1 MKKKGLIVLGVFL
14 LVGTFQSCKSKPE
27 SGLLKRYF
35 NAIRLN
41 DVTTMSTMALEPVGI
56 DAASWKITA
65 VTVEKIEPAT
75 LPGLNK
81 NEVEMKKIL
90 DGHVGPTL
98 AASDELDVAKDE
110 LSSALTGAAKAAAKR
125 KLDEA
130 QAKYDQERALHNEM
144 QKNVNE
150 AKAASTREE
159 EITKFSLGQRELANV
174 RELTGNVHSKEVD
187 VQVKTKAGD
196 TKNYR
201 FYLRQYMLKDEVNN
215 VNHRGRWVI
224 VKFEQ
229 L

>member
-1 MKKKGLIVLGVFL
+1 
-14 LVGTFQSCKSKPE
+14 
-27 SGLLKRYF
+27 
-35 NAIRLN
+35 
-41 DVTTMSTMALEPVGI
+41 
-56 DAASWKITA
+56 
-65 VTVEKIEPAT
+65 
-75 LPGLNK
+75 
-81 NEVEMKKIL
+81 MKKIL